1 MVSVFEVDGA
11 VSTVYCQNLCLF
23 AKLFLDHKT
32 LYYEV
37 EPFLFYIMTETDSE
51 GCHMVGYFSKEKE
64 SALKY
69 NLSCILTLPQYM
81 RKGYGRMLIDFSYQ
95 LSKMEEKVGSPE
107 KPLSDL
113 GLLAY
118 RSYWKGILLDFLLD
132 YRQPTMSVKDLS
144 SETAISQYDIISTL
158 QSLGMLKYWKGKHI
172 ILRRPELLEEHKRK
186 RQVKTKHS
194 KLIDPRYLQWPL
206 DGQDA

>member
-1 MVSVFEVDGA
+1 
-11 VSTVYCQNLCLF
+11 
-23 AKLFLDHKT
+23 
-32 LYYEV
+32 
-37 EPFLFYIMTETDSE
+37 
-51 GCHMVGYFSKEKE
+51 
-64 SALKY
+64 
-69 NLSCILTLPQYM
+69 M
-81 RKGYGRMLIDFSYQ
+81 RKGYGRMLIDFSELIVSFQLCHSGLSMFLPGYQ